1 MSKVCPVTNSFVL
14 YLDCKECVWERR
26 CEDMSKVCIGVD
38 QSYKRT
44 GVSVAVDNKLK
55 QCRSIDLSQFQTKAE
70 KRQAIRSFVG
80 HCLEACLKKH
90 DDVTVVLER
99 TRTFSQQFLS
109 VPYIKSMGALN
120 AAIADEAFFR
130 GVKCYSIDTRAWKS
144 GVVGTSKPAKHS
156 RYGMDTKK
164 LPTAEWLLKEDRK
177 QFMRAVI
184 ELPEKSRR
192 EKGTFISKQT
202 GKKCEIDDDLCDSAA
217 IALSWFR
224 CAPDKFL
231 EEN

>member
-1 MSKVCPVTNSFVL
+1 MSDTRSSS
-14 YLDCKECVWERR
+14 R
-26 CEDMSKVCIGVD
+26 VCIGID

-55 QCRSIDLSQFQTKAE
+55 QCRSIDLSQFLTKAE
-70 KRQAIRSFVG
+70 KRQATRSFVG

-109 VPYIKSMGALN
+109 IPYIKSMGALN
-120 AAIADEAFFR
+120 AAVADEAFFH

-156 RYGMDTKK
+156 KYGMDTKK

-177 QFMRAVI
+177 QFMHAVV

-192 EKGTFISKQT
+192 EKGTFISEQT
-202 GKKCEIDDDLCDSAA
+202 GKRCEIDDDLCDSAA

-224 CAPDKFL
+224 CAPDRFL